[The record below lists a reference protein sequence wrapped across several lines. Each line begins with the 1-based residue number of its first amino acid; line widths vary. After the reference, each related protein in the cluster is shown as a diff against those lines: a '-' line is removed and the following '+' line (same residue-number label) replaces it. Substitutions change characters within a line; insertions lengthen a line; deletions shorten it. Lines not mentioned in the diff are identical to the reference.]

1 MRKLILFQLLICF
14 MSCKVDAP
22 LQLLKPAEASPGS
35 VSTKVDSISPII
47 DQYVLERSNPWIEFT
62 PDYKAKES
70 SQSLDY
76 DFTIFADNSLYGS
89 FILSNV
95 DSVAQNISF
104 EIIKN
109 SSNIIKLFEVK
120 QVKTNGGKIYSDPIV
135 PIGSTVLITKNE
147 SMLVVF
153 QIKGNQV
160 GTSNAII
167 SIDNGS
173 QKKKITIAIKTLV
186 PSALLE
192 DLNAVN
198 WSYLHLPIIKDRIED
213 VGKDLYEHHIN
224 TSVVSFHAI
233 PPIESTDFSSII
245 NYVSAI
251 KDVKNILIHSYPKS
265 DSKTAPFMSDSWK
278 KLFSIWYTNMLKAL
292 SNAGYSIDNV
302 YFYPYDEIS
311 IDKFPELEKVYT
323 WAKSAIPN
331 FKFYATIVTEET
343 ANKVVPLIEL
353 TQLIHLH
360 NPKLIETHYPKKGEL
375 WMYDTFGPTYTLSP
389 YAYYRLMAWT
399 AYYRDIKGIGFWN
412 YADMAKATTNPI
424 NASIDEAFNGSYSII
439 YTGER
444 QEIISSRRWEAFSLG
459 IEDYR
464 ILCLYE
470 KKYGKEKTKAM
481 VWEVISA
488 KDNYNLAE
496 KIRSEMINS
505 L

>member
-1 MRKLILFQLLICF
+1 MFIFFAGCKADKLQ
-14 MSCKVDAP
+14 S
-22 LQLLKPAEASPGS
+22 LKPI
-35 VSTKVDSISPII
+35 VDSQINTPTEDTII
-47 DQYVLERSNPWIEFT
+47 DEYILEKSNPWKEFT
-62 PDYKAKES
+62 PQYKVKES
-70 SQSLDY
+70 SQSLGY
-76 DFTIFADNSLYGS
+76 EFTILANNSIYGS

-95 DSVAQNISF
+95 DSVAQKISF
-104 EIIKN
+104 NIANN

-135 PIGSTVLITKNE
+135 PIDSSVLLAKNE
-147 SMLVVF
+147 SMLFIF

-160 GTSNAII
+160 GSSSAII

-173 QKKKITIAIKTLV
+173 QKKKITVAIKILM
-186 PSALLE
+186 PSVILE

-198 WSYLHLPIIKDRIED
+198 WSYLHLPLIKNRIEE

-233 PPIESTDFSSII
+233 PSIESTDFSSII
-245 NYVSAI
+245 TYVSAI

-265 DSKTAPFMSDSWK
+265 NGKTAPFMSDPWK
-278 KLFSIWYTNMLKAL
+278 KLFSIWYANMLKAL
-292 SNAGYSIDNV
+292 SNAGYSVENV

-311 IDKFPELEKVYT
+311 IDKFPELEKIYT
-323 WAKSAIPN
+323 WGKATIPG
-331 FKFYATIVTEET
+331 FKFYATVITQET
-343 ANKVVPLIEL
+343 ANKVVPLIDL

-360 NPKLIETHYPKKGEL
+360 NPNLIETQYPKKGEL
-375 WMYDTFGPTYTLSP
+375 WLYDTFGPTYALSP

-399 AYYRDIKGIGFWN
+399 AYYRDIKGVGFWN

-424 NASIDEAFNGSYSII
+424 TVSIDEAFNGSYSII

-464 ILCLYE
+464 ILRLYE